1 MSLTQFHREI
11 HRCPRCTYEQE
22 VVVWDRVDVTAE
34 PDLKERLLRKQL
46 QTFDCENCGETLS
59 VSDGL
64 LYIDQENSLLIYRH
78 PLFREAE
85 AELLVQKD
93 GLDQLNELVGDLSQ
107 WQNLRL
113 VSGDNELLEK
123 IHLQDNG
130 LDDRLM
136 EILKVALKVR
146 YEEEQNNIIE
156 ACFFLGTDGDILLL
170 QTETAEKGWYM
181 LEMPWEL
188 YQNAADTL
196 GSNLPDLSGRW
207 TMIDQRWA
215 ADFIRYMTE

>member
-107 WQNLRL
+107 WQIY
-113 VSGDNELLEK
+113 VWY
-123 IHLQDNG
+123 Q
-130 LDDRLM
+130 
-136 EILKVALKVR
+136 
-146 YEEEQNNIIE
+146 
-156 ACFFLGTDGDILLL
+156 GT
-170 QTETAEKGWYM
+170 T
-181 LEMPWEL
+181 
-188 YQNAADTL
+188 N
-196 GSNLPDLSGRW
+196 
-207 TMIDQRWA
+207 
-215 ADFIRYMTE
+215 F